1 MKVTTERLPES
12 RVQLEVEVEPDRLE
26 RSLDAAYKRLAPK
39 LRIPGFRPGKAPR
52 PVVERMVGRER
63 LIHEAL
69 DDLVPDV
76 YTEALESEEID
87 PVDQPEVEIIETEPV
102 RFKATVPV
110 RPTVTLGDYR
120 SIRIAPEPVE
130 VTDEMFAEQ
139 MDMIRR
145 RFATI
150 APVERGA
157 EWEDILTADISG
169 TVEDAPFVQD
179 QDVEFPLREGQRL
192 LIPDLAEQFLGME
205 PESEKTVELP
215 VPEDFPQQFAGKTA
229 SITLTVKS
237 VKEEQLPDEDD
248 DLAQQVNAEEFET
261 IEQLQE
267 RVRSDLLETL
277 QRQAD
282 EAYRLKIVDELVGLS
297 EVEYPQVMLNRE
309 IDVLIRETHG
319 SDVRAYQAHLA
330 QIGQSADEYRE
341 LFREPARQRLF
352 RSLVL
357 GELTDAEGI
366 EVTDEDV
373 TGQVEQMLAPL
384 GEGENA
390 DNMRTMFESDQG
402 SASIRNS
409 LLTDKTLARLQ
420 EIASSDEP
428 APEPTEP
435 EAEPEPASA
444 EADTEAE
451 PAESEEEAE

>member
-1 MKVTTERLPES
+1 MKVTLERLPES

-69 DDLVPDV
+69 DSLVPDV

-87 PVDQPEVEIIETEPV
+87 PVDQPELEIIETEPV

-110 RPTVTLGDYR
+110 RPTITLGDYQ

-139 MDMIRR
+139 MTLIRR

-157 EWEDILTADISG
+157 EWEDILTADITG
-169 TVEDAPFVQD
+169 EVENAPFVQD
-179 QDVEFPLREGQRL
+179 QDVEFPLREGQLL
-192 LIPDLAEQFLGME
+192 LIPGLAEEFLGME
-205 PESEKTVELP
+205 AETEKTVELP
-215 VPEDFPQQFAGKTA
+215 VPEDFPPQFAGRTA
-229 SITLTVKS
+229 SITLGVKS

-261 IEQLQE
+261 IGDLHE

-282 EAYRLKIVDELVGLS
+282 EAYRLKVVDELVGLS
-297 EVEYPQVMLNRE
+297 EVEYPQVLLDRE
-309 IDVLIRETHG
+309 IDVLIRESHG

-330 QIGQSADEYRE
+330 QIGKSPDEYRE
-341 LFREPARQRLF
+341 LYREPARQRLF

-357 GELTDAEGI
+357 GELTSAEGI

-373 TGQVEQMLAPL
+373 AAQVEQMLEPL
-384 GEGENA
+384 GENA
-390 DNMRTMFESDQG
+390 ENMRTMFESDQG
-402 SASIRNS
+402 AAGIRNS
-409 LLTDKTLARLQ
+409 LLTDRTLARLQ
-420 EIASSDEP
+420 EIASAESDP
-428 APEPTEP
+428 
-435 EAEPEPASA
+435 
-444 EADTEAE
+444 E